1 MSKYSRVTLQTL
13 HYQYLCD
20 SFPCKVAV
28 PDTSAEFSEEIG
40 HRSRDIGCYRIS
52 LSQLGNIRQSEEWS
66 VISITRANNEYDES
80 EDNQDPD
87 DSEGTEESE
96 ADDESPFMMVILTP
110 KGKVSKK
117 KEKCENGGMWKFPHN
132 FFFYFEPFR
141 KGRGRSVQGG

>member
-1 MSKYSRVTLQTL
+1 M
-13 HYQYLCD
+13 
-20 SFPCKVAV
+20 
-28 PDTSAEFSEEIG
+28 PDTSAEFSEERG

-80 EDNQDPD
+80 EDNQDED
-87 DSEGTEESE
+87 ESEGTEESE
-96 ADDESPFMMVILTP
+96 ADDESLFMMVILAP

-132 FFFYFEPFR
+132 FFFTLKPSV
-141 KGRGRSVQGG
+141 RGEAKVYREGENNGQNGLYMVKVEAESFTSSHQ

>member
-40 HRSRDIGCYRIS
+40 HRSRDIGGDGCYRIS

-80 EDNQDPD
+80 EDNQDED

-96 ADDESPFMMVILTP
+96 ADDESSFMMVILTG
-110 KGKVSKK
+110 KGK
-117 KEKCENGGMWKFPHN
+117 
-132 FFFYFEPFR
+132 
-141 KGRGRSVQGG
+141 